1 MSRNTAPAAPFAGF
15 VQNPKDGESRRKTP
29 KQRKRCNFEKFK
41 QFEKKPKRQ
50 LFSVR
55 VTLNSDEDLYV
66 ACVTSRALR
75 WLKTR
80 L

>member
-41 QFEKKPKRQ
+41 QI
-50 LFSVR
+50 SH
-55 VTLNSDEDLYV
+55 LNN
-66 ACVTSRALR
+66 T
-75 WLKTR
+75 
-80 L
+80 